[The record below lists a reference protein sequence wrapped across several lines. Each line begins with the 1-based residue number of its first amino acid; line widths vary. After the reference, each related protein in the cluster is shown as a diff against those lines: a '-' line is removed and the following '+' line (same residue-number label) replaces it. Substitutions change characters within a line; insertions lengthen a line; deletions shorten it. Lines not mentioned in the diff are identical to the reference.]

1 MTVYILEAVTVKALA
16 QIQAVGFV
24 SAYMQTY
31 INPAQA
37 VLKSVCV
44 KFI

>member
-1 MTVYILEAVTVKALA
+1 MIVYILEAVTVKALS

-24 SAYMQTY
+24 NAYMQTY
-31 INPAQA
+31 INPVPA